1 METRDEC
8 LISTTESFTES
19 LCPECLQRIPAQRVV
34 QEDAVYMVKHC
45 PEHGDYQTLLWRG
58 SPQWESWLRPTIPT
72 PPIECFT
79 QVERGC
85 PFDCGLCREHYKT
98 TCTALLEITQRC
110 NLNCRVCFANAGTEL
125 DEPSLAVIEGW
136 YKKVL
141 AASGPVNIQ
150 LSGGEPT
157 LRDDL
162 PEIVELGRGL
172 GFNFIQLNTNGLRLA
187 EDPVLVSRL
196 KKAGL
201 SSVFLQFDGTEDS
214 IYQTIRG
221 RKLLGL
227 KAKAIENCAQQEMG
241 VVLVPTLI
249 PGINTH
255 NIGGILKFALEKHP
269 AVRGVHFQPVSY
281 FGRILKEPL
290 DSDRITLPEVIQA
303 IEEQTDGL
311 IKVGNLKPHNGRC
324 SFSGN
329 FIRQRDGSLKPIV
342 NNSCCNGPERADEL
356 ARKTRTFVARQW
368 SGAETLKIQ
377 PLSTQPSNSW
387 DNLIQQLK
395 IYAFS
400 ISGMAFQ
407 DVWNLDIERLKNCC
421 IHVVSPEGKLIP
433 FCAYNLT
440 DKFGHSIYRRER

>member
-1 METRDEC
+1 MVRIDEC
-8 LISTTESFTES
+8 LISTNEKNTES

-34 QEDAVYMVKHC
+34 QGETVYLVKRC
-45 PEHGDYQTLLWRG
+45 PEHGEYRTLLWRG
-58 SPQWESWLRPTIPT
+58 SPQWDSWLRPTIPT
-72 PPIECFT
+72 PPRECFT

-85 PFDCGLCREHYKT
+85 PFDCGLCKEHYKT
-98 TCTALLEITQRC
+98 TCTALLEVTQRC

-157 LRDDL
+157 LRNDL
-162 PEIVELGRGL
+162 PEIVEMGREL

-187 EDPVLVSRL
+187 EDPGFVREL
-196 KKAGL
+196 KEAGL

-221 RKLLGL
+221 RKLLEV
-227 KAKAIENCAQQEMG
+227 KAKAIESCARHEIG

-255 NIGGILKFALEKHP
+255 NIGGILRFALENHP
-269 AVRGVHFQPVSY
+269 SVRGVHFQPVSY

-311 IKVGNLKPHNGRC
+311 IKAASLKPHNGRC

-329 FIRQRDGSLKPIV
+329 FIRQTDGSMQPVI

-368 SGAETLKIQ
+368 SGAETSKNQ
-377 PLSTQPSNSW
+377 PPSTNSW
-387 DNLIQQLK
+387 DNIIRQLK
-395 IYAFS
+395 TYAFS

-440 DKFGHSIYRRER
+440 DKLGHPIYRRER

>member
-1 METRDEC
+1 MARMDEG
-8 LISTTESFTES
+8 LIPMTEGFTES
-19 LCPECLQRIPAQRVV
+19 LCPECLRKIPAQRVA
-34 QEDAVYMVKHC
+34 QGENIYLVKQC
-45 PEHGDYQTLLWRG
+45 PEHGDFRTLLWRG
-58 SPQWESWLRPTIPT
+58 SPPWDGWLRPTIPT
-72 PPIECFT
+72 PPKECFAE
-79 QVERGC
+79 VEKGC

-141 AASGPVNIQ
+141 TASGPVNIQ

-157 LRDDL
+157 LRNDL
-162 PEIVELGRGL
+162 PEILEIGRGL

-187 EDPVLVSRL
+187 EDPAFVRAL
-196 KKAGL
+196 KRAGL
-201 SSVFLQFDGTEDS
+201 SSVFLQFDGTEDA

-221 RKLLGL
+221 RKLLEV
-227 KAKAIENCAQQEMG
+227 KAQAIEHCAEHEIG

-255 NIGGILKFALEKHP
+255 NIGGILKFALENHP

-281 FGRILKEPL
+281 FGRILKEPQDL
-290 DSDRITLPEVIQA
+290 DRITLPEVIQA

-311 IKVGNLKPHNGRC
+311 IKAGSLKPHNGRC

-329 FIRQRDGSLKPIV
+329 FIRQADGSMRPVV

-368 SGAETLKIQ
+368 SGADILKN
-377 PLSTQPSNSW
+377 PTPSSNPW
-387 DNLIQQLK
+387 DNLIRQLK
-395 IYAFS
+395 TDAFS

-440 DKFGHSIYRRER
+440 DKRGHSIYRKER

>member
-1 METRDEC
+1 MDIMDKC
-8 LISTTESFTES
+8 LIATAESSCTES

-34 QEDAVYMVKHC
+34 QGKKVYMVKQC
-45 PEHGDYQTLLWRG
+45 PEHGEYRTLLWRG
-58 SPQWESWLRPTIPT
+58 NPQWDLWVRPTIPT
-72 PPIECFT
+72 PPKECFT

-85 PFDCGLCREHYKT
+85 PFDCGLCEDHYKT
-98 TCTALLEITQRC
+98 TCTALIEVTQRC
-110 NLNCRVCFANAGTEL
+110 NLNCRFCFANAGTEL

-136 YKKVL
+136 YKNVF

-157 LRDDL
+157 LRNDL
-162 PEIVELGRGL
+162 PAILEMGRTL

-187 EDPVLVSRL
+187 EDPGFVGRL

-214 IYQTIRG
+214 IYQAIRG
-221 RKLLGL
+221 RRLFEV
-227 KAKAIENCAQQEMG
+227 KAKAIENCAQHGIG

-255 NIGGILKFALEKHP
+255 NIGGIIKFALENLP

-281 FGRILKEPL
+281 FGRIPKEPL
-290 DSDRITLPEVIQA
+290 DQDRITLPEVIQA

-311 IKVGNLKPHNGRC
+311 IKAANLKPHNGRC

-329 FIRQRDGSLKPIV
+329 FTRQQDGSLKAII
-342 NNSCCNGPERADEL
+342 NNSCCAGPERADEL

-368 SGAETLKIQ
+368 SGAEKLTIES
-377 PLSTQPSNSW
+377 PVNNSW

-395 IYAFS
+395 TYAFS

-407 DVWNLDIERLKNCC
+407 DVWNLDIDRLKNCC